1 MPVPAA
7 PAGLLQAETLNE
19 AQLHLAAASN
29 RALAH
34 LDALALAASKVRLN
48 IGNAYVNAETGLP
61 PKDPLRVP
69 TNWWSAQDQAFF
81 NTVVMTVAVV
91 LFSMLMRHLLQRIPG
106 MRERV
111 FEPRIYE
118 RTEAEQRREEDRGG
132 PPRRGANDPA
142 KPRGWFI
149 LRSWRRWWAD
159 LRRHEVALDED
170 MECGLEAA
178 MLMRFM
184 RFNLLLF
191 AVSCTFVL
199 PSLLPLNVM
208 TRYDDELVAV
218 EAMRAQ
224 AEPGGVLN
232 WQRKLQQAMGKP
244 PLPPSPPS
252 PPFPPPPPEPERPPM
267 PPPASPPPASPP
279 PPRHELDEFGHPAT
293 SAVAMDALRVTRL
306 AQSYAPPPPP
316 RAQTHRQVRAS
327 PSAPSLPHAAS
338 TPHPRPSPLLCL
350 HSCNVRRIQCPRS
363 QLH

>member
-1 MPVPAA
+1 
-7 PAGLLQAETLNE
+7 
-19 AQLHLAAASN
+19 
-29 RALAH
+29 
-34 LDALALAASKVRLN
+34 
-48 IGNAYVNAETGLP
+48 
-61 PKDPLRVP
+61 
-69 TNWWSAQDQAFF
+69 
-81 NTVVMTVAVV
+81 
-91 LFSMLMRHLLQRIPG
+91 
-106 MRERV
+106 
-111 FEPRIYE
+111 
-118 RTEAEQRREEDRGG
+118 
-132 PPRRGANDPA
+132 
-142 KPRGWFI
+142 
-149 LRSWRRWWAD
+149 
-159 LRRHEVALDED
+159 
-170 MECGLEAA
+170 

-306 AQSYAPPPPP
+306 AQSYAAPLH
-316 RAQTHRQVRAS
+316 RARHVLS
-327 PSAPSLPHAAS
+327 SGP
-338 TPHPRPSPLLCL
+338 
-350 HSCNVRRIQCPRS
+350 
-363 QLH
+363 